1 MSESPV
7 SPASLPSEIL
17 AHYNAGVE
25 QPRLAQDTGRLEL
38 ARTQE
43 IVERTFPP
51 APAVVYDVG
60 GGPGVYAL
68 WLARRGYVVHLLDA
82 TPLHV
87 EQALAASRQ
96 QPEAPL
102 AGATVGDA
110 RQLPYADASADAVL
124 LLGPLYH
131 LTDRDDRLCAWREA
145 SRALRPG
152 GVVVAAAISRF
163 ASALDGLRCGFLT
176 DPVFARVVE
185 QDLRD
190 GIHRNP
196 TGDPQY
202 FTTAYFHRPEEL
214 RGEAEEAGLRHETTL
229 GVEGPGWL
237 LHDFADWWDR
247 PERRER
253 LMAVARALEAEP
265 ALLGASAH
273 LLAVA
278 RKPGR

>member
-1 MSESPV
+1 MSEA
-7 SPASLPSEIL
+7 PAPTDPLPSEIL

-25 QPRLAQDTGRLEL
+25 QPRLASDTGRLEM

-43 IVERTFPP
+43 VVERTFPP

-60 GGPGVYAL
+60 GGPGAYGL
-68 WLARRGYVVHLLDA
+68 WLARRGYTVHLLDV

-96 QPEAPL
+96 QPDAPL
-102 AGATVGDA
+102 ASATVGDA

-131 LTDRDDRLCAWREA
+131 LTDRGDRLCAWREA
-145 SRALRPG
+145 GRALKPG
-152 GVVVAAAISRF
+152 GVVLAAAISRF
-163 ASALDGLRCGFLT
+163 ASALEGLRHGFLA
-176 DPVFARVVE
+176 DPVFAHIVE
-185 QDLRD
+185 RDLRD

-196 TGDPQY
+196 TDNPMY
-202 FTTAYFHRPEEL
+202 FTTAYFHRPDEL
-214 RGEAEEAGLRHETTL
+214 RTEAEEAGLRHEATL

-253 LMAVARALEAEP
+253 LLAVVRALEAEP
-265 ALLGASAH
+265 ALLGVSAH